1 MKGPNI
7 IFMLADDLGWK
18 DVGFMGSE
26 FYETPNIDKL
36 SSEGASFTNA
46 YAACPVCSPTR
57 SSILTGLY
65 PAETGVTNFIGGHE
79 KGYLISAPYCDHL
92 SHDEKTIAEELRDN
106 GYSTWHVGKWHLAGK
121 YDRSDG
127 WKAAHYPDRHGFD
140 VNIAGFEAGAPHNG
154 YFAPWNL
161 KNISEGENGEYLTDR
176 LTEEAIRLIK
186 NRDKDKPFFLNLWYY
201 LVHIPIEAKEEYIDY
216 FKVKRKK
223 MGLDVIKEFEE
234 GDFFPC
240 EHKKEKRIVRR
251 LVQADPVYAAM
262 IRSLD
267 DSVGMLME
275 ALAEEGIY
283 NNTIMIFTSDNGG
296 LSTAEG
302 SPTCNLPLSEGKGWM
317 YEGGTR
323 EPLVVR
329 WHGQIEPGKVIDSP
343 VSSPDFY
350 PTLCDMA
357 GISASKKVSGISL
370 VDLLKGNKKP
380 ELACRPLFWHF
391 PHYANQGG
399 TPGSSVRKGRYKLIE
414 FYETGKYELYDL
426 QDDPG
431 ETKNLIDI
439 EHEAARELK
448 QELDTWKANVCAR
461 IPEKNADFIPWSNCH
476 SELI

>member
-1 MKGPNI
+1 M
-7 IFMLADDLGWK
+7 
-18 DVGFMGSE
+18 
-26 FYETPNIDKL
+26 
-36 SSEGASFTNA
+36 
-46 YAACPVCSPTR
+46 
-57 SSILTGLY
+57 
-65 PAETGVTNFIGGHE
+65 
-79 KGYLISAPYCDHL
+79 
-92 SHDEKTIAEELRDN
+92 
-106 GYSTWHVGKWHLAGK
+106 
-121 YDRSDG
+121 
-127 WKAAHYPDRHGFD
+127 
-140 VNIAGFEAGAPHNG
+140 
-154 YFAPWNL
+154 
-161 KNISEGENGEYLTDR
+161 
-176 LTEEAIRLIK
+176 IK

-201 LVHIPIEAKEEYIDY
+201 LVHIPIEAKEDYINY
-216 FKVKRKK
+216 FKDKRKQ
-223 MGLDVIKEFEE
+223 MGLDDIKEFEE

-275 ALAEEGIY
+275 TLFEEGIY
-283 NNTIMIFTSDNGG
+283 DDTIMIFTSDNGG

-329 WHGQIEPGKVIDSP
+329 WPGQIKPGKVIDTP

-350 PTLCDMA
+350 PTICDMA
-357 GISASKKVSGISL
+357 GINNYKDVSGISL

-380 ELACRPLFWHF
+380 ELAGRPLFWHF

-426 QDDPG
+426 QNDPG

-448 QELDTWKANVCAR
+448 QELDTWKTNVCAR
-461 IPEKNADFIPWSNCH
+461 IPEKNVDFIPWSNCH